1 MKAPLCPPGVLL
13 LGILQHKDHPHS
25 AVASKQQVEQA
36 PPEPEAE
43 ELALLQGQVLVHC
56 SGETGKGSV
65 FRGFGAAAQTG
76 NLKKPLFLFIQLN
89 IDIKPENYID

>member
-1 MKAPLCPPGVLL
+1 MCLPGVLL

-25 AVASKQQVEQA
+25 AVASKQQVEKA
-36 PPEPEAE
+36 HPVPEAE

-56 SGETGKGSV
+56 SGETGKRSV
-65 FRGFGAAAQTG
+65 FRGFGTAAQTV